1 MKLIS
6 TGCLATLFLTMFC
19 SGSAYPQRDTKGN
32 TSPGQISERV
42 LLSETFED
50 TNWAS
55 RGWYDGPRMRITAEE
70 HIPGSGHSCEW
81 HWEKAG
87 AISPAGGAARV
98 KIGPVR
104 SVTLSFSMKHSADWK
119 WTGVAWHP
127 HELHFLT
134 TEDDPTVGPA
144 YTHLTFY
151 IEAVN
156 GVPRVSIQDGRN
168 IDESRVKQNLVG
180 ITERRAVAG
189 GNGDSDGYGEGDC
202 YPVGNV
208 HRNGKS
214 WVAGKK
220 LFSDDPGPF
229 DKNRWH
235 HVKVTLALNSI
246 RGGIGQRDGVIKYW
260 FDGELVIDHD
270 DVVFRT
276 GAHPDMKINQFM
288 MAPYYG
294 PGVPHPQTIW
304 VDDIRITTDER

>member
-1 MKLIS
+1 
-6 TGCLATLFLTMFC
+6 
-19 SGSAYPQRDTKGN
+19 
-32 TSPGQISERV
+32 
-42 LLSETFED
+42 
-50 TNWAS
+50 
-55 RGWYDGPRMRITAEE
+55 MRITADE
-70 HIPGSGHSCEW
+70 HIPGSGHSCVW
-81 HWEKAG
+81 HWEKAK
-87 AISPAGGAARV
+87 AISPAGSAARA
-98 KIGPVR
+98 KIEPVE
-104 SVTLSFSMKHSADWK
+104 SVTLSFHMKHSADWK

-127 HELHFLT
+127 HEFHFLT
-134 TEDDPTVGPA
+134 TEDEPTVGPA
-144 YTHLTFY
+144 YTRLTFY

-202 YPVGNV
+202 YPVGKV

-214 WVAGKK
+214 WTAGKK
-220 LFSDDPGPF
+220 LFSDEPGPF

-235 HVKVTLALNSI
+235 HIKVTLTLNSI
-246 RGGIGQRDGVIKYW
+246 KDGIGQRDGVIRFW
-260 FDGELVIDHD
+260 FDGELVIDHE

-276 GAHPDMKINQFM
+276 GQHPDMKINQFM

-294 PGVPHPQTIW
+294 PGVPHAQTIW